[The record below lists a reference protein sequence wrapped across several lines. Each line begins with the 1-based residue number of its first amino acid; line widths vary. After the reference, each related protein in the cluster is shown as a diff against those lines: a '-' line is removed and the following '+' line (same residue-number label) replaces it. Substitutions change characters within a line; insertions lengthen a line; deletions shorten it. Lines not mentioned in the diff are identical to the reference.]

1 MDRVEI
7 KPVIIIA
14 IAVGVSVSVM
24 VILNSDM
31 IKSDCEIQKD
41 QIFEMG
47 ERFQEIREL
56 QKEIPAGTDDF
67 FKLDIEFEE
76 LTDKALETR
85 NWYLANC
92 LE

>member
-1 MDRVEI
+1 M
-7 KPVIIIA
+7 KSVIIIA
-14 IAVGVSVSVM
+14 IAVGISVSVM
-24 VILNSDM
+24 LVLNSGVF
-31 IKSDCEIQKD
+31 KSDCEIHKD
-41 QIFEMG
+41 KIFEMG

-56 QKEIPAGTDDF
+56 QKGTPAGTNDF
-67 FKLDIEFEE
+67 FNLNQEFEV

>member
-1 MDRVEI
+1 MDRMV
-7 KPVIIIA
+7 KKSVIIIA
-14 IAVGVSVSVM
+14 IAVGVSISVM
-24 VILNSDM
+24 LVLNSGVF
-31 IKSDCEIQKD
+31 KSDCEIHKE

-67 FKLDIEFEE
+67 FKLDQEFEE

>member
-1 MDRVEI
+1 MDRME
-7 KPVIIIA
+7 KKSVIIIA
-14 IAVGVSVSVM
+14 IAVGVSLSVM
-24 VILNSDM
+24 LVLNSGVF
-31 IKSDCEIQKD
+31 KSDCEIQKD

-67 FKLDIEFEE
+67 FKLDQEFEE

>member
-1 MDRVEI
+1 ME
-7 KPVIIIA
+7 KKSVIIIA

-24 VILNSDM
+24 LVLNSGVF
-31 IKSDCEIQKD
+31 KTDCEIHKD
-41 QIFEMG
+41 KIFEMG

-67 FKLDIEFEE
+67 LKLDQEFEE

-85 NWYLANC
+85 NWYLVNC

>member
-1 MDRVEI
+1 ME
-7 KPVIIIA
+7 KKSVIIIA
-14 IAVGVSVSVM
+14 IAVGVFVSV
-24 VILNSDM
+24 VIVLNSGVF
-31 IKSDCEIQKD
+31 KTDCEIQKE

-67 FKLDIEFEE
+67 FRLDIEFEE

-85 NWYLANC
+85 NWYLVNC

>member
-1 MDRVEI
+1 MEGVEI
-7 KPVIIIA
+7 KSIIIIV

-24 VILNSDM
+24 VVLNSGVF
-31 IKSDCEIQKD
+31 KSDCEIHKE

-47 ERFQEIREL
+47 KRFQEIREL

-67 FKLDIEFEE
+67 FRLDIEFEE

-85 NWYLANC
+85 NWYLGNC

>member
-1 MDRVEI
+1 MN
-7 KPVIIIA
+7 PLIIIA
-14 IAVGVSVSVM
+14 IAVVISLSVM
-24 VILNSDM
+24 GVLNSGVF
-31 IKSDCEIQKD
+31 KSDCDIQKE

-56 QKEIPAGTDDF
+56 QNAAETDDF
-67 FKLDIEFEE
+67 NKLDQEFEQ

-85 NWYLANC
+85 NWYLVNC

>member
-1 MDRVEI
+1 MEGVEI
-7 KPVIIIA
+7 KSVIIIA

-24 VILNSDM
+24 VILNSGVF
-31 IKSDCEIQKD
+31 KSDCDIHKD

-47 ERFQEIREL
+47 KRFQEIREL
-56 QKEIPAGTDDF
+56 QKEIPTGTDDF
-67 FKLDIEFEE
+67 LKLDQEFEE

-85 NWYLANC
+85 NWYLENC

>member
-1 MDRVEI
+1 MN
-7 KPVIIIA
+7 PLIIIA
-14 IAVGVSVSVM
+14 IAVVISLSVM
-24 VILNSDM
+24 ALLNSGVF
-31 IKSDCEIQKD
+31 KSDCEIHKD
-41 QIFEMG
+41 KIFEMG

-67 FKLDIEFEE
+67 FKLDQEFEE

-85 NWYLANC
+85 NWYLVNC